1 MQVHLLFIGKKFIY
15 NKSLKQYVIRKV
27 EENCDYLSSI
37 TFFKESDNALFMHL
51 QAFLDSQDKL
61 IIVTTKQN
69 FSTIGKVICTITAD
83 NQILKNNMLLPS
95 ECNTYEDGSYLL
107 EYKNSSL
114 NVLHVDE
121 MQALP
126 SILVQEESSKA
137 SIYIFEENYDDL
149 KSSLIPVSKTYD
161 VSIDIV
167 NIIEG
172 WSKVNITSKKYGDIS
187 KFITLAKSKFPSS
200 VIASSS
206 IINFIIEKLS
216 HNNKKITFAESCTGG
231 LLAYY
236 FTKNNGVSNILDGS
250 LVTYSNN
257 IKENWL
263 AVDVDIL
270 EQYGAV
276 SAQTVHQMSE
286 GALNVSEADYS
297 ISISGI
303 AGDGGGTVEKPV
315 GTVYIG
321 VRSKTQH
328 KEVHLHLSGDRN
340 YIQYQSV
347 LYSVKMLLLIDK
359 ELFFEI

>member
-1 MQVHLLFIGKKFIY
+1 MRVHLLFVGKKFIY
-15 NKSLKQYVIRKV
+15 NNSLKEYVVRKV
-27 EENCDYLSSI
+27 EQNCDFLSTI

-51 QAFLDSQDKL
+51 QNFLVSKDKL

-69 FSTIGKVICTITAD
+69 FSTIGKIISTITSD
-83 NQILKNNMLLPS
+83 NQILKNHMLLPS
-95 ECNTYEDGSYLL
+95 ECNVYEDASYLL
-107 EYKNSSL
+107 EYKGSIV

-121 MQALP
+121 MKELP
-126 SILVQEESSKA
+126 TILLNKESAKA
-137 SIYIFEENYDDL
+137 IMYIFEQDFDELIN
-149 KSSLIPVSKTYD
+149 SLTPISKTYD
-161 VSIDIV
+161 VSIDIIS
-167 NIIEG
+167 IIDG
-172 WSKVNITSKKYGDIS
+172 WTKVNITSEKYGDIS
-187 KFITLAKSKFPSS
+187 KFITLAKSKFPFSI
-200 VIASSS
+200 IASSS
-206 IINFIIEKLS
+206 IIDFIIEKLS
-216 HNNKKITFAESCTGG
+216 HTNKKITFAESCTGG

-250 LVTYSNN
+250 LVTYSNK

-263 AVDVDIL
+263 AVDEDVL

-303 AGDGGGTVEKPV
+303 AGDGGGSIDKPV
-315 GTVYIG
+315 GTVFIG
-321 VRSKTQH
+321 VRSKSQH
-328 KEVHLHLSGDRN
+328 KEVHLNLSGDRN